1 MKLADLTVSDLL
13 EAFARPE
20 PTPGGGS
27 AAAIAGAL
35 GVSLLMMV
43 AGLAKTRTASN
54 AERIALDEA
63 RATLVSVRD
72 RLVALAD
79 ADSEAFDQVMG
90 AYRLPKTTD
99 AEKTA
104 RKEAIERATILATE
118 TPLDTLRAAAEA
130 LRHAVVVAAHGNRSA
145 VSDVG
150 VGIELLQAA
159 AAGAT
164 ANVQINL
171 GSLTDE
177 TFKNGASSRLAEL
190 GQQLA
195 KDVEAARSELAS

>member
-35 GVSLLMMV
+35 GVSMLMMV

-177 TFKNGASSRLAEL
+177 TFKNSASSRLAEL

-195 KDVEAARSELAS
+195 KDVEAARSQLAS